1 MTSHFWLM
9 LLFSGFVSLV
19 FALLMRDDLKEQFRF
34 GATVFAGFMAAAI
47 LLGWLMYPLPL

>member
-1 MTSHFWLM
+1 MRSHFWVM

-19 FALLMRDDLKEQFRF
+19 FALLMRDDPNEQVRV
-34 GATVFAGFMAAAI
+34 GATVFAGFLAAAI